1 MSTVI
6 VEMKTLCKNKVLTD
20 LVKTPLEYIF
30 LEYIL
35 EYIFSEYIFLFA
47 IITSKYKNTEQ
58 YTTNKKKSERKKKI
72 RYKWKLFMSQYLHV
86 Y

>member
-1 MSTVI
+1 MTLMSTVI

-30 LEYIL
+30 L
-35 EYIFSEYIFLFA
+35 FA

-58 YTTNKKKSERKKKI
+58 YTTNNKKSERKKKI
-72 RYKWKLFMSQYLHV
+72 RYKWKLFTSQYLHV

>member
-1 MSTVI
+1 MTLMGTVI

-20 LVKTPLEYIF
+20 LVKTPL
-30 LEYIL
+30 
-35 EYIFSEYIFLFA
+35 EYIFLFA

-72 RYKWKLFMSQYLHV
+72 RYKWKLFTSQYLHV

>member
-20 LVKTPLEYIF
+20 LVKTPL
-30 LEYIL
+30 
-35 EYIFSEYIFLFA
+35 EYIFLFA

-72 RYKWKLFMSQYLHV
+72 RYKWKLFTSQYLRV

>member
-1 MSTVI
+1 MTLMSTVI

-20 LVKTPLEYIF
+20 LVKTPL
-30 LEYIL
+30 
-35 EYIFSEYIFLFA
+35 EYIFLFA

-72 RYKWKLFMSQYLHV
+72 RYKWKLFTSQYLHV

>member
-20 LVKTPLEYIF
+20 LVKTPL
-30 LEYIL
+30 
-35 EYIFSEYIFLFA
+35 EYIFLFA

-72 RYKWKLFMSQYLHV
+72 RYKGKLFMSQYLHV

>member
-6 VEMKTLCKNKVLTD
+6 VEMKSLCKNKVLTD
-20 LVKTPLEYIF
+20 LVKTPL
-30 LEYIL
+30 
-35 EYIFSEYIFLFA
+35 EYIFLFA

-72 RYKWKLFMSQYLHV
+72 RYKGKLFMSQYLHV

>member
-1 MSTVI
+1 MTLMSTVI

-30 LEYIL
+30 L
-35 EYIFSEYIFLFA
+35 FA

-58 YTTNKKKSERKKKI
+58 YTTNKKKSEGKKKI
-72 RYKWKLFMSQYLHV
+72 RYKWKLFTSQYLHV

>member
-1 MSTVI
+1 MTLMSTVI

-30 LEYIL
+30 L
-35 EYIFSEYIFLFA
+35 FA

-58 YTTNKKKSERKKKI
+58 YTTNEKKSERKKKI
-72 RYKWKLFMSQYLHV
+72 RYKWKLFTSQYLHV

>member
-20 LVKTPLEYIF
+20 LVKTPL
-30 LEYIL
+30 
-35 EYIFSEYIFLFA
+35 EYIFLFA

-58 YTTNKKKSERKKKI
+58 YTTNKKKSERKKKYDI
-72 RYKWKLFMSQYLHV
+72 NGNYLRHNIYV
-86 Y
+86 YTNFLQ

>member
-20 LVKTPLEYIF
+20 LVKTPL
-30 LEYIL
+30 
-35 EYIFSEYIFLFA
+35 EYIFLFA

-72 RYKWKLFMSQYLHV
+72 RYKWNYLRHNI
-86 Y
+86 YMYTNFLQ

>member
-1 MSTVI
+1 MGTVI

-30 LEYIL
+30 L
-35 EYIFSEYIFLFA
+35 FA
-47 IITSKYKNTEQ
+47 IRTSKYKNTEQ

-72 RYKWKLFMSQYLHV
+72 RYKWKLFTSQYLHV

>member
-30 LEYIL
+30 L
-35 EYIFSEYIFLFA
+35 FA
-47 IITSKYKNTEQ
+47 IITSNTRIQ
-58 YTTNKKKSERKKKI
+58 NNTLLIKRKVRERKKYDI
-72 RYKWKLFMSQYLHV
+72 NGNYLHHNI
-86 Y
+86 YMYTNFLQ